1 MHHNIAIITLIAS
14 ANALMLESKLEAKFL
29 GVKIPDIG
37 KEILEGGEDFI
48 EDPIKTGEKAIDT
61 IYDEAKMPTEYQKY
75 QEEYKK
81 KAEFIEKNRAAKAA
95 RC

>member
-1 MHHNIAIITLIAS
+1 MHHNIAIITFIAS

-29 GVKIPDIG
+29 GKIPDIG
-37 KEILEGGEDFI
+37 KDILEGGEDFI